1 MPKGSI
7 VQPWNGV
14 GGQVHLGQLGRRF
27 EQVDAHRGDAVSGEV
42 EALEG
47 RKAKSRLGD
56 GMKAVA
62 TQIEA
67 FQVGKSTQDVGMNH
81 MQMVV
86 AKVQVNQAEDGGI
99 YGLGQVPRWEE
110 FD

>member
-1 MPKGSI
+1 
-7 VQPWNGV
+7 
-14 GGQVHLGQLGRRF
+14 
-27 EQVDAHRGDAVSGEV
+27 
-42 EALEG
+42 
-47 RKAKSRLGD
+47 
-56 GMKAVA
+56 MKAVA

-99 YGLGQVPRWEE
+99 YGLGQVPR
-110 FD
+110 